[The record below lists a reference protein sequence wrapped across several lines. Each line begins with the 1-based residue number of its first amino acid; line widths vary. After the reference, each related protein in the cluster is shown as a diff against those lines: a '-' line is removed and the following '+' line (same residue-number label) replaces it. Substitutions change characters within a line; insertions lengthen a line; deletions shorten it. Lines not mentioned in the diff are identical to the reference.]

1 MRVPD
6 EGSVSLLDFFQ
17 DDERDALAGGIE
29 RLVSGEVDRIVS
41 ERELRRADGT
51 AVWFRLQSS
60 VLCDDAGEPVAIVAH
75 VQDIEAEP
83 PAAEGRRSKHRWL
96 WAIVERSHA
105 MLVRLIAGGRS

>member
-51 AVWFRLQSS
+51 AVWCRLQSS
-60 VLCDDAGEPVAIVAH
+60 VLCDDDGEPVAIVAH
-75 VQDIEAEP
+75 VQDIEADRA
-83 PAAEGRRSKHRWL
+83 AAEALRSTNSRVSAL
-96 WAIVERSHA
+96 VARSHDT
-105 MLVRLIAGGRS
+105 ST